1 MKAILKGCV
10 AIVLGVFLSGSAGA
24 LIINTLNNPTAFT
37 ISSNVGGGSVLTAT
51 GSVTVTSGFN
61 SSALVLHV
69 ILNNASTLNGVPY
82 TLADNVRLT
91 GWGFGVDPNA
101 TGVAFSDVADGGLID
116 ATLDSLPSLSGIE
129 VCAWGGNNCSGGANG
144 GIQAGSL
151 DTFDLIL
158 AGFWGTSVNFD
169 PLGVKFQTGSGS
181 FEFACTGSCTG
192 GGVPPAEVLLVPEPQ
207 TLALIGLGLLG
218 LAMIRRRAQTR

>member
-24 LIINTLNNPTAFT
+24 LVINTLNPSAAFT
-37 ISSNVGGGSVLTAT
+37 ITRDDGFGSILAAT
-51 GSVTVTSGFN
+51 GSVTVSGFN
-61 SSALVLHV
+61 SSALTLHV
-69 ILNNASTLNGVPY
+69 ILNNSSTLNGIPY
-82 TLADNVRLT
+82 SLADNVRLT

-101 TGVAFSDVADGGLID
+101 TGVTFSDAADGGLID
-116 ATLDSLPSLSGIE
+116 ATLDNLPSLSGIE

-144 GIQAGSL
+144 GIQAGSV

-158 AGFWGTSVNFD
+158 AGFWGNSVNFD
-169 PLGVKFQTGSGS
+169 PLGVKFQTGFGS
-181 FEFACTGSCTG
+181 FEFACTGACTTDG
-192 GGVPPAEVLLVPEPQ
+192 RIAALLVPEPQ
-207 TLALIGLGLLG
+207 TLALIGLGLLA

>member
-1 MKAILKGCV
+1 LV
-10 AIVLGVFLSGSAGA
+10 
-24 LIINTLNNPTAFT
+24 INTPNNPTAFT
-37 ISSNVGGGSVLTAT
+37 ISRDVGGGSVLAAT
-51 GSVTVTSGFN
+51 GSVTVSGFN
-61 SSALVLHV
+61 SFALALHV
-69 ILNNASTLNGVPY
+69 ILNNSSTLNGIPY

-101 TGVAFSDVADGGLID
+101 TGVSFSDALDGGLID
-116 ATLDSLPSLSGIE
+116 ATLDNLPSLSGIE

-144 GIQAGSL
+144 GIQAGSA

-158 AGFWGTSVNFD
+158 AGFWGNSVNFD

-192 GGVPPAEVLLVPEPQ
+192 GGVPSAEVLVPEPQ
-207 TLALIGLGLLG
+207 TLALIGLGLLA
-218 LAMIRRRAQTR
+218 LALIRRRAQTR

>member
-1 MKAILKGCV
+1 MKGILRSGV
-10 AIVLGVFLSGSAGA
+10 AIVLWASVSGSAGA
-24 LIINTLNNPTAFT
+24 LVLDTLNPSAAFT
-37 ISSNVGGGSVLTAT
+37 ISRDVGGGSVLAAT
-51 GSVTVTSGFN
+51 GSVTVTSGFG

-101 TGVAFSDVADGGLID
+101 TGVTFTDSADGGLID

-192 GGVPPAEVLLVPEPQ
+192 GGVPPAEVLVPEPQ

-218 LAMIRRRAQTR
+218 LAMIRRRARTR